1 MAKIIDIVRYGLARI
16 KTKRLDD
23 EYLNWLEFANAG
35 MLAKGNLYSF
45 NYAIENLP
53 SDNSIVEIGSFC
65 GLSTNIMSYLLKK
78 HNKQNKIF
86 SSDKWIFEG
95 AGENKLGDSDVSHAE
110 YREFVRDSFFRN
122 VKMFSKDNLPFTIEE
137 ISDDFFA
144 MWEENKQIK
153 DVFERDA
160 KLGGKISFCFIDGNH
175 SYEYVKRDFEN
186 TDKFLEKGGFIL
198 FDDSADYYDFGSSK
212 LMKEIKNNKNYR
224 VVLKNPDYLIQKIK

>member
-1 MAKIIDIVRYGLARI
+1 MAKIIDVVRYGLARL
-16 KTKRLDD
+16 KTKKLDD

-53 SDNSIVEIGSFC
+53 SDNPIVEIGSFC

-78 HNKQNKIF
+78 HSKNNKIF

-95 AGENKLGDSDVSHAE
+95 AGDDKLGNSDVTHNE
-110 YREFVRDSFFRN
+110 YKEFVRDSFFRN
-122 VKMFSKDNLPFTIEE
+122 VKMFSKDNLPHTIEE

-144 MWEENKQIK
+144 LWEENKNVK
-153 DVFERDA
+153 DVFERDVR
-160 KLGGKISFCFIDGNH
+160 LGGKISFCFIDGNH
-175 SYEYVKRDFEN
+175 SYDYVKRDFEN

-212 LMKEIKNNKNYR
+212 LMKEIKNNDNYR